1 MVLYTVDMK
10 YSFFNEVSMA
20 QQIRYRKDDLACWSG
35 PQKPEQIPSVSQAA
49 NTDKCEGVS

>member
-20 QQIRYRKDDLACWSG
+20 QQIRYRKDDLACYCG
-35 PQKPEQIPSVSQAA
+35 PRNPSKSPQFPRL
-49 NTDKCEGVS
+49 